1 MAMGTQPQRGTA
13 SNHYDLLAR
22 LAGGGMAEIFLAR
35 ANGLEG
41 FERYVVL
48 KRIRSE
54 RTDDA
59 MFVGMFLDEAR
70 LVAQLQ
76 HPNIAQVFDLGRI
89 GDDYFYTMEF
99 VHGRDVL
106 EVLARHDELGTR
118 MPLSVVL
125 SVVVGAAA
133 GLAHAHDRNGAD
145 GRPLNIVHRDV
156 SPSNL
161 MVSFEGTVKVLDFGI
176 AKARFRRTETQAGT
190 LMGKLAYLS
199 PEQCKTGIVD
209 RRSDIFALGIVFWE
223 MVTNERAFKRE
234 ADFDTLRAVVK
245 DMPAPPSTIVPGL
258 PKGVDAIIMRCLEKD
273 PDDRYQ
279 SVAELIDDVE
289 ALAETAGISLTAGV
303 LRRHMKDLFGT
314 RPEPWQT
321 LEGDIGGLPLDIEAD
336 EVPLLPATGLIDV
349 SVLLSRAELAPPP
362 VPPRLPRKLLRD
374 EDPPTPLRIPTG
386 SVPMVPIEVL
396 LDRLSEP
403 TVARG
408 ALPSDLTGQLVVSPP
423 VPIAMAMA
431 PIPRPR
437 RRVGVIALIAVAT
450 IALALVIYVALGR
463 NAEPPHVAAPA
474 PSPPPVAAPRPT
486 ATPIEVPAAAAV
498 VVPVEPEKPAAAPAK
513 PRPAPP
519 IPTKHDDVKRP
530 AVEANKATVPK
541 PEPVKPD
548 PQPETKPAK
557 PECDDPMRCQF
568 Y

>member
-1 MAMGTQPQRGTA
+1 
-13 SNHYDLLAR
+13 
-22 LAGGGMAEIFLAR
+22 MAEIFLAR

-106 EVLARHDELGTR
+106 EVLARHDELGSR
-118 MPLSVVL
+118 MPLSAVL
-125 SVVVGAAA
+125 SIVVGAAA

-199 PEQCKTGIVD
+199 PEQCKTGVVD

-223 MVTNERAFKRE
+223 MVTNERAFKRD
-234 ADFDTLRAVVK
+234 ADFETLRAVVK

-258 PKGVDAIIMRCLEKD
+258 PAGVDAIVMRCLEKD

-279 SVAELIDDVE
+279 SVADLIDDVE

-303 LRRHMKDLFGT
+303 LRRHMKELFGT

-321 LEGDIGGLPLDIEAD
+321 IEGDIGGLPLDIEAD

-349 SVLLSRAELAPPP
+349 SMLLSRADLAP
-362 VPPRLPRKLLRD
+362 VPPRLPRHLLRD
-374 EDPPTPLRIPTG
+374 AQDPPTPLQVPTG
-386 SVPMVPIEVL
+386 SVPMVPIEAL
-396 LDRLSEP
+396 LERLSEP

-408 ALPSDLTGQLVVSPP
+408 ALPADLTGQLVVPPP

-437 RRVGVIALIAVAT
+437 RRAGLIAVIAVT
-450 IALALVIYVALGR
+450 TVALALVLYLALGR
-463 NAEPPHVAAPA
+463 GHEPPHVAAPA
-474 PSPPPVAAPRPT
+474 APPPVATPKPT
-486 ATPIEVPAAAAV
+486 ATPIEVPAV
-498 VVPVEPEKPAAAPAK
+498 VAAPAEPPKPVEAPVK
-513 PRPAPP
+513 PRPA
-519 IPTKHDDVKRP
+519 IPAKHDDLKRP
-530 AVEANKATVPK
+530 AVDANKATVPK
-541 PEPVKPD
+541 PAPEPVKPD
-548 PQPETKPAK
+548 APKPEPKPAK